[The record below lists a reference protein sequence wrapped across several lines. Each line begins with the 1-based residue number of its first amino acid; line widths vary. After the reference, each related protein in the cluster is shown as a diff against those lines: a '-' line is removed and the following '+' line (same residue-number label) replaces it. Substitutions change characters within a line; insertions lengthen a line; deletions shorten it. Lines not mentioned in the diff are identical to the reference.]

1 MSRRK
6 ANGDLYCRDVP
17 ARSDLVTVLSLV
29 TVTPTQTIAVAAG
42 DEPGP
47 SVVIIGGGLAGL
59 AAAVGLA
66 KHGVRSQVLESRPRL
81 GGRASSFQDAATG
94 QWIDNCQHV
103 SMGCC
108 TNFRAF
114 CEWTGLA
121 PHFRREETLFFCD
134 PDGRVNRFAAT
145 ALPAPLHLALAFA
158 GLTYLTWTDKLALGR
173 GIRALAHPRAQTLPG
188 TMQDWLIAQ
197 RQPPR
202 VIERFWQ
209 VVLVSALSESL
220 DRIAI
225 PAARQV
231 LVEGFLAHRDA
242 WKVDIPRVPL
252 QDLYGETLTNW
263 LQSRGTVV
271 RTLAAVERLAGD
283 ATGVTAVQLRD
294 GTSLSVADY
303 VLAVPSQR
311 VAALLPADW
320 SSHPHI
326 AALQQLE
333 PAPITSLHFWFD
345 RPICELPHAVF
356 VQGLVQ
362 WVFHRTQLGGPHAAE
377 LPGHYYQ
384 VVISASR
391 DLLQHPSSV
400 IQQQVLEE
408 LSAIFPAARQARV
421 LNVRQVTEHRAVFS
435 PTPDAE
441 RHRPPQQSPWAN
453 LQLAGDYTQTGW
465 PATME
470 GAVRSGF
477 LAAEN
482 LLRRRGISAD
492 LVQPPLP
499 VSRWARLLFGL

>member
-1 MSRRK
+1 M
-6 ANGDLYCRDVP
+6 
-17 ARSDLVTVLSLV
+17 
-29 TVTPTQTIAVAAG
+29 
-42 DEPGP
+42 
-47 SVVIIGGGLAGL
+47 VIIGGGLAGL

-66 KHGVRSQVLESRPRL
+66 RHGVGSIVLESRPRL

-121 PHFRREETLFFCD
+121 PHFRREATLYFCD
-134 PDGRVNRFAAT
+134 PDGRVNRFAAS
-145 ALPAPLHLALAFA
+145 ALPAPLHLAGAFA
-158 GLTYLTWTDKLALGR
+158 GLTYLTWGDKFALGR
-173 GIRALAHPRAQTLPG
+173 GIRALAHPRSQTLPG
-188 TMQDWLIAQ
+188 TMQDWVIAQ

-231 LVEGFLAHRDA
+231 LVEGFLAHREA

-252 QDLYGETLTNW
+252 QDLYGEPLTNW
-263 LQSRGTVV
+263 LQARGTSV
-271 RTLAAVERLAGD
+271 RTLAAAERLEGDTAGV
-283 ATGVTAVQLRD
+283 TGVRLRD
-294 GTSLSVADY
+294 GTSLSAADY
-303 VLAVPSQR
+303 VLAVPYQR
-311 VAALLPADW
+311 VTSLLPEAW
-320 SSHPHI
+320 SIHPDF
-326 AALQQLE
+326 AGLQALE
-333 PAPITSLHFWFD
+333 SAPITSLHFWFD
-345 RPICELPHAVF
+345 KPICDLPHAVF

-362 WVFHRTQLGGPHAAE
+362 WVFNRTQLGGPSAAE

-391 DLLQHPSSV
+391 ELLQQPSSL
-400 IQQQVLEE
+400 IQERVLEE
-408 LSAIFPAARQARV
+408 LSRIFPETRQARV

-435 PTPDAE
+435 PTPDSQ
-441 RHRPPQQSPWAN
+441 RHRPAQQSPWPN

-477 LAAEN
+477 LAAQN
-482 LLRRRGISAD
+482 LLFRRGIAAD